1 VDVVHEYC
9 HLIIHLMSFVTCP
22 WLFNFA
28 RCSVHCWAFFEDK
41 NEKFVD
47 SVYVYMICKS
57 L

>member
-1 VDVVHEYC
+1 MDVVHEYC